1 MSEKKAKTG
10 NIEAKAE
17 AKPVVEAK
25 PAAIEEKPSDIGVFV
40 CN

>member
-1 MSEKKAKTG
+1 MSEKKEKTG
-10 NIEAKAE
+10 NVEAKT
-17 AKPVVEAK
+17 EAK